1 MTRRHPLPPE
11 NVERPSAMKRLAGVA
26 FASLLSSGLAHAQ
39 NEDHYPS
46 RPITAILSS
55 APGAGSDII
64 MRYLATKLTPILGQ
78 PFVMDNKP
86 GANGAIAMTAVKH
99 AKPDGYTLTLGAS
112 SSHVLNPVLYANL
125 PYHPIKDF
133 TAIGQLGTV
142 GILMVASNDFPAD
155 NLEELAAIARK
166 QKEPLQYAS
175 YGIGST
181 GHFCGEVLAQMQG
194 YKLAHVPFKSV
205 PQVITALMAGD
216 VKVGFTDMT
225 AGTAAVKN
233 GQIKALASC
242 TSKSPSLP
250 DVGGYVDQGVDFDR
264 KFRWVLYGPAG
275 IPEPVVKKLRDALD
289 TALAMPDVV
298 AKFREFGITAES
310 LDGDKV
316 NRIVESDIAEWKDIA
331 RKGHITAQ

>member
-1 MTRRHPLPPE
+1 
-11 NVERPSAMKRLAGVA
+11 MKKLACIA

-39 NEDHYPS
+39 GEDNYPS

-55 APGAGSDII
+55 APGGGSDII
-64 MRYLATKLTPILGQ
+64 FRYLTTKLTPILGQ

-86 GANGAIAMTAVKH
+86 GANGAIAMTAVKR

-112 SSHVLNPVLYANL
+112 ASHVMNPVLYANL
-125 PYHPIKDF
+125 PYHPVKDF

-142 GILMVASNDFPAD
+142 GILLAASNDFPAN
-155 NLEELAAIARK
+155 NLKELAEVARK

-181 GHFCGEVLAQMQG
+181 GHFCGEVLAQMSG
-194 YKLAHVPFKSV
+194 YKLSHVPFKTV
-205 PQVITALMAGD
+205 PQVISALIAGD

-225 AGTAAVKN
+225 AGSAAVKN

-242 TSKSPSLP
+242 TSKTPSLP
-250 DVGGYVDQGVDFDR
+250 GVGGYVDQGIDFDR

-275 IPEPVVKKLRDALD
+275 MPEPVAKKLRDALN
-289 TALAMPDVV
+289 TVLAMPDVI
-298 AKFREFGITAES
+298 AKFREFGISAEP

-316 NRIVESDIAEWKDIA
+316 NQIVERDIADWREIA
-331 RKGHITAQ
+331 RKGRITAE